1 MTWKKAKEETA
12 GVKEITVPAT
22 MENIRTVT
30 DFINEELEKYQIPE
44 MVRVQIDVAID
55 EIFGNIV
62 RYAYGEREGQVT
74 VRTGIDGERPTASI
88 TFIDDGRPYDP
99 RTAPEPDITLE
110 ARLRPIGG
118 LGLFMVR
125 KIMDQLD
132 YKYTDGKNVLTIRKV
147 I

>member
-1 MTWKKAKEETA
+1 MQ
-12 GVKEITVPAT
+12 I
-22 MENIRTVT
+22 NIV
-30 DFINEELEKYQIPE
+30 
-44 MVRVQIDVAID
+44 ID
-55 EIFGNIV
+55 EIFSNIV
-62 RYAYGEREGQVT
+62 RYAYGERDGSVT
-74 VRTGIDGERPTASI
+74 VQTGIGGEHPTASI

-118 LGLFMVR
+118 LGLFMVK

-132 YKYTDGKNVLTIRKV
+132 YEYTDGKNVLTIRKV